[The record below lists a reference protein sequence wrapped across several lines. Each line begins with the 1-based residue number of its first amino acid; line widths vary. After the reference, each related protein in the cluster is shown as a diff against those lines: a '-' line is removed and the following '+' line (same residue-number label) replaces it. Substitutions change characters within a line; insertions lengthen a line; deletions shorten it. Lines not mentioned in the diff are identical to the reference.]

1 MHITHPPIMTRHRS
15 GLPTSLNRR
24 KRPTY
29 WTPWHT
35 AATGLALASIA
46 AITAALIKLNTN

>member
-1 MHITHPPIMTRHRS
+1 MIQTRARM

-24 KRPTY
+24 RSC

-35 AATGLALASIA
+35 AATALAVVSVGI
-46 AITAALIKLNTN
+46 ITAIVAIR

>member
-24 KRPTY
+24 NRPRY

-35 AATGLALASIA
+35 AATVLGLASIA
-46 AITAALIKLNTN
+46 GLTVALIKISTH